1 MKSSGFPKSQ
11 RGITLLVTM
20 VMLVVLTLFVVSA
33 VRIANVNL
41 RITGNYQWQKE
52 AEMLADS
59 ALEQLISSSANFYNS
74 AVQAGTAADQDVC
87 TDGTLVAAGGCSLV
101 NPRIGAVTKPRCT
114 SSQPATG
121 YTKKLNE
128 LVPDDNTWAVKAQ
141 LTDSFSGAKV
151 TIHRGVTV
159 RMLAGNCPT

>member
-1 MKSSGFPKSQ
+1 MKSRGFRKSQ
-11 RGITLLVTM
+11 QGITLLVTM
-20 VMLVVLTLFVVSA
+20 IMLVVLTLFVVSA

-59 ALEQLISSSANFYNS
+59 ALEQLISSSANFY
-74 AVQAGTAADQDVC
+74 AAGVQAGTAADQDVC
-87 TDGTLVAAGGCSLV
+87 ANGTLVAAGGCSLA
-101 NPRIGAVTKPRCT
+101 NPKIGTVTKPRCT

-121 YTKKLNE
+121 YTKKVGE

-159 RMLAGNCPT
+159 RMLAGNCPS